1 MCYTL
6 SILEVPVGFKAV
18 AVAGAAAR
26 NNRKQGG
33 FMVKRVQTEEFSQK
47 RANAEILRRMMCLDE
62 DLEIMD
68 RHASDLVDVEVEVK
82 DSMRRWDREHKN
94 SRLHSVPR
102 HLKHV
107 R

>member
-1 MCYTL
+1 MVRRVNR
-6 SILEVPVGFKAV
+6 EAV
-18 AVAGAAAR
+18 VE
-26 NNRKQGG
+26 
-33 FMVKRVQTEEFSQK
+33 KRGE
-47 RANAEILRRMMCLDE
+47 AEIMRRMMCLDE

-68 RHASDLVDVEVEVK
+68 RHAADLAGVEEEEM

-94 SRLHSVPR
+94 ARLHSVPR

>member
-1 MCYTL
+1 MT
-6 SILEVPVGFKAV
+6 K
-18 AVAGAAAR
+18 
-26 NNRKQGG
+26 RKD
-33 FMVKRVQTEEFSQK
+33 KEW
-47 RANAEILRRMMCLDE
+47 NAETKMDAEIAQRNTRIEE

-68 RHASDLVDVEVEVK
+68 RHAADLAGVEEDVQ

-94 SRLHSVPR
+94 ARLHSVPR

>member
-1 MCYTL
+1 MT
-6 SILEVPVGFKAV
+6 K
-18 AVAGAAAR
+18 
-26 NNRKQGG
+26 RKKKEWN
-33 FMVKRVQTEEFSQK
+33 VEKRMDAETAQ
-47 RANAEILRRMMCLDE
+47 RAMRLDE

-68 RHASDLVDVEVEVK
+68 RHAADLAGIEEEEQ

-94 SRLHSVPR
+94 ARLHSVPR

>member
-1 MCYTL
+1 MT
-6 SILEVPVGFKAV
+6 
-18 AVAGAAAR
+18 
-26 NNRKQGG
+26 KQQSREQG
-33 FMVKRVQTEEFSQK
+33 VEKRID
-47 RANAEILRRMMCLDE
+47 AEIAQRMDRLDE

-68 RHASDLVDVEVEVK
+68 RHAADVADVEEQET

-94 SRLHSVPR
+94 ERLHSVPR

>member
-1 MCYTL
+1 MT
-6 SILEVPVGFKAV
+6 K
-18 AVAGAAAR
+18 
-26 NNRKQGG
+26 RKDKEWN
-33 FMVKRVQTEEFSQK
+33 VEKRMDAETAQ
-47 RANAEILRRMMCLDE
+47 RAMRLDE

-68 RHASDLVDVEVEVK
+68 RHAADLAGIEEEEQ

-94 SRLHSVPR
+94 ARLHSVPR